1 MSGHSKWHKIR
12 HKKGAADKK
21 RGALFSKLSKAISVA
36 ARDGADPDMN
46 FTLRLAIEKAKAANM
61 PKDNIERAVA
71 RGSGADGAQLTSAVY
86 EAMGPGGVS
95 LLITSV
101 TDNTNRALT
110 NIKTIVTKRGGNFD
124 AKVLW
129 QFDHKGVIRATGSLE
144 DKDSFELSVIDAG
157 ADDIQWGD
165 EDDVAVIGPIAQLQ
179 DLEKVVRGVGL
190 TIESAEL
197 EYVPNQT
204 MELDDAGMEK
214 LGDFVDAIEEDD
226 DVSSVFTNVA

>member
-12 HKKGAADKK
+12 HKKGATDQK

-36 ARDGADPDMN
+36 ARDGVDPDMN
-46 FTLRLAIEKAKAANM
+46 FTLRLAIDKAKQANM
-61 PKDNIERAVA
+61 PKDNIERAIA
-71 RGSGADGAQLTSAVY
+71 RGSGSDGAQLTTAVY

-95 LLITSV
+95 LVITSV

-129 QFDHKGVIRATGSLE
+129 QFDHKGVVRATGSLE
-144 DKDSFELSVIDAG
+144 DSDAFELAVIDAG
-157 ADDIQWGD
+157 AEDIQWGD
-165 EDDVAVIGPIAQLQ
+165 EDDVAVIGPIDRLQ
-179 DLEKVVRGVGL
+179 DLEKVIRESGL
-190 TIESAEL
+190 TVESAEL

-214 LGDFVDAIEEDD
+214 LGDFVDAIEEND
-226 DVSSVFTNVA
+226 DVAAVYTNVL